1 MCLKPSLKTGLSK
14 KKTKTKTK
22 PQQQPTQLKIN
33 SEKLKAFYTW
43 IFKLP
48 F

>member
-14 KKTKTKTK
+14 KKQNKKK